1 MAQLFL
7 EILIVGLFTGLVG
20 IIWMIVRDCFA
31 DDRDSGVKQ
40 IGGTPL
46 SEPHDQEEPHKHSPS
61 HSKIA
66 A

>member
-20 IIWMIVRDCFA
+20 IIWMIVRDYF
-31 DDRDSGVKQ
+31 DDDPCSTDKLIR
-40 IGGTPL
+40 GTPL
-46 SEPHDQEEPHKHSPS
+46 SEPHDGEKPHEHSSS